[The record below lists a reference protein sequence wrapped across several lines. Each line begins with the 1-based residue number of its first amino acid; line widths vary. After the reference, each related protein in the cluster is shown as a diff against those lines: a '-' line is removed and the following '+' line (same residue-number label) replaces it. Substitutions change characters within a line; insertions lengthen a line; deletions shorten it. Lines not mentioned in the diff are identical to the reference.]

1 MATADLLVLAQDL
14 VTRRIPF
21 ALATVVRCERPASAR
36 PGAAALI
43 RADGTV
49 TGWIGGSCATPV
61 AVKEAL
67 DALAD
72 GEPRLLSFSGDGA
85 VPGHRAEG
93 VRGYAMT
100 CHSGGTLEIYI
111 EPVLPR
117 PELVLVGSDPL
128 AAALARLAAAAGFTV
143 TVVEREA
150 GDAARLAADRVVHD
164 LAGVAVTPRTAIVV
178 ATHGR
183 FDEDA
188 LAAALASEA
197 GYVSLVASPKRA
209 RAVVETL
216 RARGLPAEQLD
227 RLKAPAGL
235 DLGAVTPE
243 EIAVSILAE
252 IVARRRGPG
261 GATHAA
267 AGPES
272 AAGVR
277 QPAEA
282 RDPVCGMTVAVATAR
297 HRSDAAGGVV
307 YFCCAGCKARFDL
320 DPARYAGPA

>member
-1 MATADLLVLAQDL
+1 MLTADVLALAQDL
-14 VTRRIPF
+14 VAQRIPF
-21 ALATVVRCERPASAR
+21 VLATVVRCERPASAR
-36 PGAAALI
+36 SGAKALI
-43 RADGTV
+43 RGDGTV
-49 TGWIGGSCATPV
+49 SGWIGGSCATPV

-72 GEPRLLSFSGDGA
+72 GQPRLLSFSGEGA
-85 VPGHRAEG
+85 GAGRRAKGLRE
-93 VRGYAMT
+93 YAMT

-128 AAALARLAAAAGFTV
+128 VEALARLAAAAGFTV

-150 GDAARLAADRVVHD
+150 SGPARLAADRAADD
-164 LAGVAVTPRTAIVV
+164 LASVAVTPRTAIVV

-188 LAAALASEA
+188 LAAALSSEA
-197 GYVSLVASPKRA
+197 EYVSLVASPKRA

-216 RARGLPAEQLD
+216 RARGVSAEQLD

-252 IVARRRGPG
+252 VVARRRRPG
-261 GATHAA
+261 AA
-267 AGPES
+267 ARPAARPEP
-272 AAGVR
+272 AAGTR
-277 QPAEA
+277 EPAEA

-297 HRSDAAGGVV
+297 HRSETAGGPV

-320 DPARYAGPA
+320 DPAH